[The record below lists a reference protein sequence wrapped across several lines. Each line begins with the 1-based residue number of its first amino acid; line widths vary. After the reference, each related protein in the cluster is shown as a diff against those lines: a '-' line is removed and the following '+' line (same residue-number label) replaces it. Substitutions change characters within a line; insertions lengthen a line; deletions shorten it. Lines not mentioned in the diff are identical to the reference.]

1 MDASPIRTGCFSPSG
16 DYFVVGTNSKAL
28 KICAVPKV
36 NERNDLSGEDNESAM
51 DSSGVVSERKQ
62 DSPKVNVVL
71 EQCNHHVGSIY
82 CVDWTKTEH
91 LLATGSND
99 RLIKLLVCPD
109 LTQHTE

>member
-1 MDASPIRTGCFSPSG
+1 M
-16 DYFVVGTNSKAL
+16 GTNSKAL
-28 KICAVPKV
+28 KICAIPKV
-36 NERNDLSGEDNESAM
+36 NERNEFEDNDSAI
-51 DSSGVVSERKQ
+51 DSSGAATGRKQ
-62 DSPKVNVVL
+62 ENQNVNVVL